1 MELIFLGTSSAVP
14 SKDRNHSA
22 MALKAF
28 GEVLLFDCGEGTQR
42 QMAQV
47 KLSPMKVNKIFIS
60 HLHGDHILG
69 IPGMIQS
76 MGFRGRTEPLHI
88 YGPPGIFS
96 IKEAAMHF
104 GYFSLDFEIH
114 AHEIKEGI
122 VIDEEEYKIECAK
135 TQHNVPNFSYAIY
148 EKKKPRF
155 LKEKALKLGLK
166 PGPDF
171 GKLHRGIPVQ
181 VEDQLITAEQVLG
194 ENRNGLKIVY
204 SGDSRP
210 CDAMIKLAKN
220 ADLLIHEST
229 FEADYIDKAVET
241 GHSTAAEAAQVA
253 KDALVKE
260 LILTH
265 VSTRYRRSN
274 LLEKAA
280 KNIFKNTKVA
290 HDLMTVEV
298 KSSDS

>member
-14 SKDRNHSA
+14 SKERNHSA
-22 MALKAF
+22 IALKAF
-28 GEVLLFDCGEGTQR
+28 GEILLFDCGEGTQR

-47 KLSPMKVNKIFIS
+47 KLSPMKINKIFIS

-76 MGFRGRTEPLHI
+76 MGFRGRNEPLHI
-88 YGPPGIFS
+88 YGPPGISS
-96 IKEAAMHF
+96 ITEASLSL

-114 AHEIKEGI
+114 SHEIKEGI
-122 VIDEEEYKIECAK
+122 IIDEEEYKIECAK

-155 LKEKALKLGLK
+155 LKEKALELGIK

-171 GKLHRGIPVQ
+171 GKLHQGISVQ
-181 VEDQLITAEQVLG
+181 VEEKIITAEQVLG
-194 ENRNGLKIVY
+194 AERKGLKIVY

-210 CDAMIKLAKN
+210 CEAMVKLAKD

-229 FEADYIDKAVET
+229 FEADYGDKAIET
-241 GHSTAAEAAQVA
+241 GHSTAAEAAQIA
-253 KDALVKE
+253 KDAQVKE

-265 VSTRYRRSN
+265 LSTRYRKSN
-274 LLEKAA
+274 SIKNAA
-280 KNIFKNTKVA
+280 KTIFQNTKVA

-298 KSSDS
+298 KHSD

>member
-22 MALKAF
+22 IALKAF

-76 MGFRGRTEPLHI
+76 MGFRGRKEPLHI
-88 YGPPGIFS
+88 YGPPGILS
-96 IKEAAMHF
+96 IKDAAMQL
-104 GYFSLDFEIH
+104 GYFSLDFEVY
-114 AHEIKEGI
+114 AHELEEGI
-122 VIDEEEYKIECAK
+122 IIDEEEYRIECVK

-155 LKEKALKLGLK
+155 IKEKALELGLE

-171 GKLHRGIPVQ
+171 GKLHQGIPVI
-181 VEDQLITAEQVLG
+181 VNGELITPEQVLG
-194 ENRNGLKIVY
+194 EERKGLKIVY

-210 CDAMIKLAKN
+210 CKAMVKLAEN
-220 ADLLIHEST
+220 ADVLIHEST
-229 FEADYIDKAVET
+229 FEADYTNKAMET
-241 GHSTAAEAAQVA
+241 GHSTAAEAAQIA
-253 KDALVKE
+253 KDADVKE

-280 KNIFKNTKVA
+280 KEIFENTRVA
-290 HDLMTVEV
+290 HDLMIVEV
-298 KSSDS
+298 KSID